1 MSRRSKS
8 SNRSGN
14 TVDMEVSHLFN
25 LKDKS
30 QYTNALL
37 ALRRKYKDEELVN
50 KIQTLFINRHSNIV
64 KGAKKFADAIR
75 KRYGNSNVPFHQLL
89 AKARAHAKKH
99 NLSESEFAEFHRIYE
114 QELSGTG
121 QQNEV
126 VIPVTNLMK
135 VLGNITFGQDDHF
148 NVNEEDYRYLQD
160 ILKLHET
167 SKPLHAQC
175 LLQSLQYKD
184 DMSGQVLDATF
195 DQTKNNP
202 GEHVHPIIAAMFLPK
217 VGLLE
222 SHFLYAN
229 ISNIVKSRYNKEPLT
244 TRPDYELF
252 YNLVTDPND
261 VVCDSRTPVADLLN
275 RCHLQNHIW
284 NAVLHLRNGQVY
296 NSSFREFITA
306 VDVCR
311 LNKYDNPDLVYGRH
325 DGTIIKRILSAFS
338 FRPTTVATLP
348 MTNVFAT
355 NPYSQNMRPTVTS
368 IPMINIRLNSYQN
381 MSFRTMGGLPLP
393 PAGTSTS
400 VHLKDSLTQAQPF
413 IEGNMLVQ
421 RISDVIYSRQILI
434 FYVDRRAYLLQG
446 AMPFNLSRLPTAI
459 AGFERINDTPIEFD
473 IDLTVR
479 PTTTPADTFNLKS
492 VVVAETNS
500 VAGGAAPANVVI
512 GSSTYIFGY
521 TDSSASALASAPP
534 SRPVPILVVP
544 PPRASSPIPPKAPGG
559 KIPVPTPLFVPTAA
573 GLSAASGKLKPTSSP
588 FRGGGGPFV
597 NNKLYHYYPSNAFN
611 QNKRVMYDVSTPP
624 ATGLDNMAA
633 AMDKMKKQGVV
644 FIYQKLD
651 YAQSDE
657 NIIL

>member
-1 MSRRSKS
+1 MSRRSRS
-8 SNRSGN
+8 SHRSGN
-14 TVDMEVSHLFN
+14 TVDMEVSHLFS

-37 ALRRKYKDEELVN
+37 ALRRKYKDEDLVN
-50 KIQTLFINRHSNIV
+50 KIQELFISRHSSIV

-75 KRYGNSNVPFHQLL
+75 KRYGNSNIPFHQLL

-99 NLSESEFAEFHRIYE
+99 SLSESEFAEFHRIYE
-114 QELSGTG
+114 QELSGTA

-135 VLGNITFGQDDHF
+135 VLGNITFGQDDNF
-148 NVNEEDYRYLQD
+148 NINEEDYRYLQD

-167 SKPLHAQC
+167 SKPLHAQT
-175 LLQSLQYKD
+175 LLQSLQYTDLASQALGGVVDVSKH
-184 DMSGQVLDATF
+184 
-195 DQTKNNP
+195 NP
-202 GEHVHPIIAAMFLPK
+202 GEHVHPVVAAMFLPRID
-217 VGLLE
+217 LFE
-222 SHFLYAN
+222 NHFLYAN

-275 RCHLQNHIW
+275 RCHLQNHLW
-284 NAVLHLRNGQVY
+284 NAVLHLRNGQVF

-348 MTNVFAT
+348 INNVFAT
-355 NPYSQNMRPTVTS
+355 NPYAQNMRPTVTS

-381 MSFRTMGGLPLP
+381 MTARTMGGAPMLGGL
-393 PAGTSTS
+393 TN
-400 VHLKDSLTQAQPF
+400 LKDALTQAQPF

-421 RISDVIYSRQILI
+421 RISDVIYSRQVLI

-446 AMPFNLSRLPTAI
+446 AMPFNLARLPTAI
-459 AGFERINDTPIEFD
+459 AGFERINDTEINYDLEIPI
-473 IDLTVR
+473 R
-479 PTTTPADTFNLKS
+479 PTSASNDKFTLRS

-500 VAGGAAPANVVI
+500 SADATTPTNIVV
-512 GSSTYIFGY
+512 GSSTYIFDY
-521 TDSSASALASAPP
+521 SAVPASLSGKPIPAPRPLAVAPP
-534 SRPVPILVVP
+534 GT
-544 PPRASSPIPPKAPGG
+544 PGG
-559 KIPVPTPLFVPTAA
+559 T
-573 GLSAASGKLKPTSSP
+573 GLSGYSMAGGALTPSPLMASTKILHYNPGNAFKQNKAVIYDVKKTYNESTKT
-588 FRGGGGPFV
+588 FV
-597 NNKLYHYYPSNAFN
+597 DTTSNA
-611 QNKRVMYDVSTPP
+611 
-624 ATGLDNMAA
+624 LDKIA
-633 AMDKMKKQGVV
+633 KQGVV
-644 FIYQKLD
+644 FIYQNKD
-651 YAQSDE
+651 YKQSDDR
-657 NIIL
+657 LLGL